1 MITTKCR
8 IGKRKDSFSKI
19 GYIALTG
26 KVTPAKVAPNE
37 PNIEMKLMIIGR
49 LGYIEKRKSETEHVA
64 MMNRKQTAIIE
75 TMLACKSK
83 SMMSNIST
91 SAKMAMAVNINI

>member
-8 IGKRKDSFSKI
+8 IGKREESFSKI

-49 LGYIEKRKSETEHVA
+49 LGYIEKRNIETEHVA
-64 MMNRKQTAIIE
+64 IMKRIQMIIGIKTFE
-75 TMLACKSK
+75 LRLK
-83 SMMSNIST
+83 SMKLNISIL
-91 SAKMAMAVNINI
+91 ANMAMMENIMT

>member
-1 MITTKCR
+1 M
-8 IGKRKDSFSKI
+8 GKKNEIFSAK

-49 LGYIEKRKSETEHVA
+49 LGYIEKRNIETEHVA
-64 MMNRKQTAIIE
+64 IMKRIQMIISIKTFE
-75 TMLACKSK
+75 LRLK
-83 SMMSNIST
+83 SMKLNIST
-91 SAKMAMAVNINI
+91 SAKMAMDVNINI